1 MEEWGMSTYI
11 GVKMNRLS
19 ELLRAFLTKFIDL
32 LVILLFLA
40 FTLMVTVINGVMI
53 SNIINSFL
61 ARDYVDST
69 IGIQV
74 VLVIMFLVWVPYL
87 VVQMINKK

>member
-1 MEEWGMSTYI
+1 MSTYI

>member
-1 MEEWGMSTYI
+1 
-11 GVKMNRLS
+11 MNRLS

>member
-1 MEEWGMSTYI
+1 MSTYI

-32 LVILLFLA
+32 LVIFLFLA